1 MTAELW
7 IQKARFLKDVARQK
21 SDSSYDWVEAGRIV
35 QLAINVLV
43 ERGEEEKA
51 KENNDGD

>member
-35 QLAINVLV
+35 QLAINALV
-43 ERGEEEKA
+43 ERGEKEKT
-51 KENNDGD
+51 KESENGD

>member
-7 IQKARFLKDVARQK
+7 IQKAQFLKEVASQK

-35 QLAINVLV
+35 QLAINAL
-43 ERGEEEKA
+43 EREDEKG
-51 KENNDGD
+51 KENENGD

>member
-35 QLAINVLV
+35 QLAINAL
-43 ERGEEEKA
+43 EREDEKA
-51 KENNDGD
+51 KENENGD

>member
-7 IQKARFLKDVARQK
+7 IQKAQFLKEVARQK

-35 QLAINVLV
+35 QLAINALV
-43 ERGEEEKA
+43 EREEEKT
-51 KENNDGD
+51 KERENGD

>member
-21 SDSSYDWVEAGRIV
+21 ADSTYDWVEAGRIV

>member
-7 IQKARFLKDVARQK
+7 IQKARCLKDVARQK
-21 SDSSYDWVEAGRIV
+21 ADSTYDWVEAGRIV

>member
-7 IQKARFLKDVARQK
+7 IQKAQFLKEVARQK

-35 QLAINVLV
+35 QLAINAL
-43 ERGEEEKA
+43 EREDEKA
-51 KENNDGD
+51 KENENGD

>member
-35 QLAINVLV
+35 QLAINAL
-43 ERGEEEKA
+43 EREGEKA
-51 KENNDGD
+51 EENNDENH